1 MNRKAKFAYGYIII
15 GFVLFLITVI
25 FILNQN
31 VNLSKLKAHSN
42 FPKTNLSSQLSLFV
56 IRTTSTNL
64 QHPDLI
70 ELNWF
75 CGLKYSLDENKNDED
90 TDSKEL
96 LITKEIYQVNF
107 KYAQYWLELFSFII
121 CASEQVYFVLLCLVC
136 LSSGILCIFGCI
148 RFYKY
153 DIKLLENAVKFN
165 SIDSFND
172 DNRDTL
178 LDTKLVY
185 DENKRD
191 TKCALILDDDT
202 QTKTR
207 WTCCRQFFENT
218 NRRNDENKNNYGF
231 RSSISRLKNSL
242 SSESNINFSAYMNS
256 LKPFNQLNHEKSHVN
271 TKANSQSSS
280 FKQESQKFYSNFD
293 MLPFPPVN
301 HYISNTKQH
310 IVPIQLC
317 FNDKKIIRPVSQ
329 NYSDSKITPV
339 LLNDDYSAFKKINKP
354 LRNSLY
360 VELNL
365 NDKSSMP
372 RQKHICMEHFTQR
385 KTKFDQKLENILN
398 SNKMYNIFSD
408 SSNQQYINNDV

>member
-15 GFVLFLITVI
+15 GFVLFLITAI

-56 IRTTSTNL
+56 IKTTSNNNL
-64 QHPDLI
+64 HQPDLI

-75 CGLKYSLDENKNDED
+75 CGLKYALDENKNDED
-90 TDSKEL
+90 AENKEL

-107 KYAQYWLELFSFII
+107 KYAQYWLELFSFIV
-121 CASEQVYFVLLCLVC
+121 CASEQVYFVILCLVC
-136 LSSGILCIFGCI
+136 LSSGMLCIFGCI

-153 DIKLLENAVKFN
+153 DIKLLENAVKLS

-207 WTCCRQFFENT
+207 WTCCRQLFENT
-218 NRRNDENKNNYGF
+218 NRRDVEKKSNYGF
-231 RSSISRLKNSL
+231 RSSINRLKNSL

-256 LKPFNQLNHEKSHVN
+256 LKPFNQLNHEKPHVN
-271 TKANSQSSS
+271 MKANSQSAS
-280 FKQESQKFYSNFD
+280 FQQESSNFYSNFN

-301 HYISNTKQH
+301 HHISNTKQH

-317 FNDKKIIRPVSQ
+317 FNDKKTIRPVSQ
-329 NYSDSKITPV
+329 NYSDSKMSPV
-339 LLNDDYSAFKKINKP
+339 LNNDHSSFRKINKP

-360 VELNL
+360 AERNL

-398 SNKMYNIFSD
+398 SNKMYTIFSD
-408 SSNQQYINNDV
+408 SSNQRSIDNDV